1 MTNLYSTQL
10 EDLYIHKVGNK
21 ARNEKLILSEEAFPL
36 NDEIR
41 PLLKEFFLKSF
52 RSKELNFYKFSKD
65 SKLKDYLVNQGIS
78 QGLKQNI
85 ARHLFSCGNHPHIKS
100 GEVYTCRI
108 NDILIDNERLSGI
121 GIFKSEMK
129 HDFIQFEENK
139 NRIDAI
145 LEQGV
150 GLSNLDKGAIITNE
164 QEPRILFIDSNRY
177 DTKYWIDNFLGIEE
191 LDDDRYKTKN
201 Y

>member
-145 LEQGV
+145 LE
-150 GLSNLDKGAIITNE
+150 
-164 QEPRILFIDSNRY
+164 
-177 DTKYWIDNFLGIEE
+177 
-191 LDDDRYKTKN
+191 
-201 Y
+201 